1 LLNRT
6 HFKRL
11 GNDRQYTLAES
22 LSWNDKEITLV
33 DATGITEPSVAS
45 QLPGIVFIDSERI
58 EYYKKDGNK
67 LQQLRRGTFGT
78 GIPEIH
84 VANTDVYDQ
93 SAFQNVPYK
102 DNFISVTRTGE
113 DVVSDQNID
122 YTNVSFTTSKLGKNA
137 QINVNRTGSTYT
149 VTFSNTGADFVVGEV
164 ISIPGTT
171 LGGLTPANDLKITV
185 NSVSNG
191 SINKFSVVGTAINH
205 VLTHGFTKRLDANGT
220 VLPYSI
226 NEFVLFAGGKR
237 LRKNE
242 IPSYNTILGQD
253 SPEADETLPAEW
265 LVDPD
270 NDRIVFTSKPA
281 ENAKILLVRKQ
292 GKVWQTGTDPL
303 SQTENDIARFI
314 RQKEVAVPQ

>member
-1 LLNRT
+1 MFSGLQFRVSPLRILPESSNNLGKHHGTLR
-6 HFKRL
+6 KR
-11 GNDRQYTLAES
+11 NNKRYTLAES

-122 YTNVSFTTSKLGKNA
+122 YTNVSFTTSKLGKKSLSTN
-137 QINVNRTGSTYT
+137 QI
-149 VTFSNTGADFVVGEV
+149 
-164 ISIPGTT
+164 
-171 LGGLTPANDLKITV
+171 
-185 NSVSNG
+185 
-191 SINKFSVVGTAINH
+191 
-205 VLTHGFTKRLDANGT
+205 
-220 VLPYSI
+220 
-226 NEFVLFAGGKR
+226 
-237 LRKNE
+237 
-242 IPSYNTILGQD
+242 
-253 SPEADETLPAEW
+253 
-265 LVDPD
+265 
-270 NDRIVFTSKPA
+270 
-281 ENAKILLVRKQ
+281 
-292 GKVWQTGTDPL
+292 
-303 SQTENDIARFI
+303 
-314 RQKEVAVPQ
+314 